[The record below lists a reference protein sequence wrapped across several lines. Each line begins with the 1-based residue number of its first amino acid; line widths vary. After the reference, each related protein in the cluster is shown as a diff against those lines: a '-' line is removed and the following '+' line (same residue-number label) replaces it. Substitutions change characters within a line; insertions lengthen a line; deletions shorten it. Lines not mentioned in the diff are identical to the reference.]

1 MDPLFIKA
9 LPILKTIEDAGFE
22 AYFVGGSVRDSIL
35 GRPIHDVDIAT
46 SATPEQVKEIFTK
59 TIDVGIMHGT
69 VLVLWKDDSYEV
81 TTFRTETGYS
91 DFRRPDAVDF
101 VTSISKD
108 LQRRDF
114 TVNAMAMDRLGSI
127 HDPFGGQ
134 HDIEKKILRTV
145 GLADERFKEDALR
158 MMRAVRFVG
167 TLGFTL
173 DRDSLSSMKKNV
185 SLLANISIER
195 KTVEFEKL
203 LESDFADEGLRM
215 LIKAGIHQYLPGLKD
230 KEDALNTYV
239 RLEHKA
245 LLSLHSK
252 WALILYLIQ
261 TEQPEETLIQWKL
274 PTKKIKT
281 IVEIHSHL
289 KQKTDWSNKILLG
302 TGIDI
307 AIQVEA
313 IRAILSNFPIQS
325 AQIKISKMWD
335 DLPIKKMKDL
345 MVSGN
350 DLMEWTGRSRGI
362 WIKEELDRIIDAIL
376 QGEIDNSPAS
386 IKRWWESCNQK

>member
-9 LPILKTIEDAGFE
+9 IPILKTIENAGYE
-22 AYFVGGSVRDSIL
+22 AYFVGGSVRDSLL

-46 SATPEQVKEIFTK
+46 SATPDQVKKLFSK

-69 VLVLWKDDSYEV
+69 VLVVWQEDSYEI

-91 DFRRPDAVDF
+91 DFRRPDQVDF
-101 VTSISKD
+101 VTSLSKD

-114 TVNAMAMDRLGSI
+114 TVNAIAMNSNGMI
-127 HDPFGGQ
+127 IDPFGGQ
-134 HDIEKKILRTV
+134 EDLQKKRLRTV

-167 TLGFTL
+167 ALGFTL
-173 DRDSLSSMKKNV
+173 DQEALSSMKKNV

-203 LESDFADEGLRM
+203 LDSKYADKGMKL
-215 LIKAGIHQYLPGLKD
+215 LIEAGIHQQLPGLKN
-230 KEDALNTYV
+230 EEEALKAYV
-239 RLEHKA
+239 EYNQKSF
-245 LLSLHSK
+245 LSLESK
-252 WALILYLIQ
+252 WSLLMYLVHND
-261 TEQPEETLIQWKL
+261 QPVEVLVQWKL
-274 PTKKIKT
+274 PNKKIKV
-281 IVEIHSHL
+281 ILHICSHL
-289 KQKTDWSNKILLG
+289 KQQITWSNKILLE

-313 IRAILSNFPIQS
+313 VRAVLSES
-325 AQIKISKMWD
+325 
-335 DLPIKKMKDL
+335 PIKNAEDNLMKKWEELPLKNKKDL
-345 MVSGN
+345 KVSGN
-350 DLMEWTGRSRGI
+350 DLMEWSGRSRGI
-362 WIKEELDRIIDAIL
+362 WIKEGLEGIMEAIL
-376 QGEIDNSPAS
+376 QGEVDNSLAS